1 MDTQIRE
8 SSRDVVH
15 LDPDHPGFR
24 DPEYR
29 ARRNAIARL
38 AEGYVQGDPIPSA
51 PYTGDEHD
59 LWRTIWRALDPVHQE
74 CACDEYLACSVGL
87 DLPKDRIPQLDEV
100 TRRVERLSGFRLE
113 PVAGLVTPRAFLN
126 SLADGVFLSTQYIR
140 HHSSPFYTPEPDV
153 VHEIA
158 GHAVSLASPKLA
170 ELNRLFGEAV
180 RRART
185 PEAVE
190 RLSRVYWFTLE
201 FGVVDERRGVKAVG
215 AGLLSSA
222 AEMRAMAHAEL
233 RPFDLDR
240 AADEQYDPTT
250 FQPVLYRASSFDELY
265 VRLRDYLIASR

>member
-1 MDTQIRE
+1 MDTKIRE

-29 ARRNAIARL
+29 VRRNAIARL

-51 PYTGDEHD
+51 PYTGDEHE

-74 CACDEYLACSVGL
+74 CACDEYLACSVRL

-170 ELNRLFGEAV
+170 QLNRLFGEAV

-185 PEAVE
+185 HEAVE

-201 FGVVDERRGVKAVG
+201 FGVVDERGGVKAVG

-240 AADEQYDPTT
+240 AAADQYDPTT